1 MTVDPPADPPIQP
14 PPRGPAA
21 GRPLVERIGLALI
34 ALVLAGL
41 FAVVALAGFVG
52 GEPFLGI
59 MGSLGCLMTLW
70 AGTRTLIRG

>member
-1 MTVDPPADPPIQP
+1 MTADPPVDPPIQP
-14 PPRGPAA
+14 PPHGPAA

-59 MGSLGCLMTLW
+59 MGGLGCLMTLW
-70 AGTRTLIRG
+70 AGTLTLIRG